1 MLLVNLNAPS
11 RLKII
16 YVHFLHFELGGFE
29 LVFGLARASHYPKK
43 EDNLKA
49 TF

>member
-11 RLKII
+11 RRKII
-16 YVHFLHFELGGFE
+16 YVHFPHFELGGFE
-29 LVFGLARASHYPKK
+29 LVFGLARASRYPKK
-43 EDNLKA
+43 EDNFKA